1 VLQSE
6 VEKPLVLLFPV
17 PEETVIR
24 LSLCPFADQQMPDK
38 PVARPSAP
46 VMCDLIIAHA
56 RELITLAG
64 DGPRR
69 GEAMANLGII
79 QDGAVAVT
87 GEHIV
92 AVGASRDVVAL
103 TGPSTTVIDA
113 SGQVV
118 MPGFVDAHTH
128 LVFAGDRS
136 AEFEQRLRGASYL
149 DILAGGGGILST
161 VRATRQA
168 DATTLVAQARV
179 RLASM
184 LAHGTTTVEAKSGYG
199 LDLASEMK
207 MLGVAAHLNTIQPI
221 TIIPTLLAAHA
232 IPPEYSG
239 RADEYID
246 LIVDQVMPA
255 VAAGQSAVFCDVF
268 CDKGAF
274 SLSQARRVLAAAAQ
288 YGLGLK
294 IHADEFEPLGG
305 AALAAEL
312 GAVSADHLAVTPPG
326 DLQRMATAGVIAV
339 LLPGTTFGLGSNHY
353 ADARTML
360 GGGLAVAL
368 GSDLNPG
375 TCYCTSMPFIIALA
389 CRYLKLTPAEAVCAA
404 TINAAYA
411 SGVGHRVGS
420 LQPGKCADMI
430 VLAGGDYRRL
440 AYRFGDN
447 PVARVI
453 KCGQEVY
460 YGYS

>member
-1 VLQSE
+1 
-6 VEKPLVLLFPV
+6 
-17 PEETVIR
+17 
-24 LSLCPFADQQMPDK
+24 
-38 PVARPSAP
+38 
-46 VMCDLIIAHA
+46 MCDLIVTHA

-69 GEAMANLGII
+69 GEAMADLGII
-79 QDGAVAVT
+79 QDGAVAVN
-87 GEHIV
+87 GGDIV
-92 AVGASRDVVAL
+92 AVGASRDVMAL
-103 TGPSTTVIDA
+103 AGPHTTVIDA
-113 SGQVV
+113 SGQAV

-136 AEFEQRLRGASYL
+136 TEFELRLHGASYL
-149 DILAGGGGILST
+149 DILASGGGILST

-168 DATTLVAQARV
+168 DATTLIDQARA

-207 MLGVAAHLNTIQPI
+207 MLHVAAHLNTIQPI
-221 TIIPTLLAAHA
+221 TIIPTFLAAHA
-232 IPPEYSG
+232 IPPEYSE
-239 RADEYID
+239 RADRYID
-246 LIVDQVMPA
+246 VIVDDMMPA
-255 VAAGQSAVFCDVF
+255 VAAGHSTMFCDVF

-274 SLSQARRVLAAAAQ
+274 SLSQARRVLEAGKRH
-288 YGLGLK
+288 GLGLK

-312 GAVSADHLAVTPPG
+312 GAVSADHLAVTPSG

-339 LLPGTTFGLGSNHY
+339 LLPGTTFGLGSSHY
-353 ADARTML
+353 ADARTMV
-360 GGGLAVAL
+360 GCGLAVAL

-389 CRYLKLTPAEAVCAA
+389 CRYLKLTPAEALCAA

-411 SGVGHRVGS
+411 SGVGHRLGS

-430 VLAGGDYRRL
+430 VLDGGDYRRL

-447 PVARVI
+447 PVVRVI
-453 KCGQEVY
+453 KSGREVY
-460 YGYS
+460 HGYS